1 VPESSPPGRRG
12 KGRRSSSAPKK
23 ASSAPEG
30 GAAGRKGRGRLSA
43 EAITEAAIRIAD
55 AEGLE
60 AVSIRRVAAELDA
73 RPMSLYDHISSKDE
87 LLFLMVEEG
96 NRMVLVEKPL
106 PEDWREAVTAIATR
120 MYEMFVEH
128 PWFVFAYL
136 RRPSFGPNSKR
147 LAKQMIRS
155 TESLPLEPGE
165 VWGIQGSVND
175 YVLGHSFRAVAPVRA
190 QSKTISESDVVE
202 FPELDSLRDYMRSRS
217 SKERFEYGLQIVL
230 DGVEEQIRR
239 RS

>member
-1 VPESSPPGRRG
+1 MPETSPPGRRG
-12 KGRRSSSAPKK
+12 KGRRSPSKRASTTRK
-23 ASSAPEG
+23 AGTADG
-30 GAAGRKGRGRLSA
+30 KGKPRLSA
-43 EAITEAAIRIAD
+43 EAITEAAIRIAN

-87 LLFLMVEEG
+87 LLYLMIEEG
-96 NRMVLVEKPL
+96 NRLVLVEDPL
-106 PEDWREAVTAIATR
+106 PEDWREAMTAIATR
-120 MYEMFVEH
+120 MYEMFVEN

-147 LAKQMIRS
+147 LAKQMIRA
-155 TESLPLEPGE
+155 TQSLPLEPGD
-165 VWGIQGSVND
+165 VWGIQGAVND
-175 YVLGHSFRAVAPVRA
+175 YVLGHSYRAVSPVRA
-190 QSKTISESDVVE
+190 QSKTISQSDVVE
-202 FPELDSLRDYMRSRS
+202 FPELDSLREYMRSRS